1 MLARVPMAHAQ
12 LQRYTFECRL
22 SRNGAPYF
30 AASAKLLDAPVPL
43 TVPRELREQ
52 ATDLEELEAS
62 LDGATHGRRDVAS
75 RWLTRRKV
83 S

>member
-1 MLARVPMAHAQ
+1 MAHAQ

-22 SRNGAPYF
+22 SRSGAPYF
-30 AASAKLLDAPVPL
+30 AASAKLLLDTRVPL

-52 ATDLEELEAS
+52 ASDLEELEAS

-75 RWLTRRKV
+75 RWLTRCKV